1 VCQVTGGIRAG
12 DPIGLGAAMW
22 AMTHG
27 LAGLIV
33 DGRLTRERSMQT
45 NGDGLAARVVRFV
58 LEGFRPARPQ
68 E

>member
-1 VCQVTGGIRAG
+1 
-12 DPIGLGAAMW
+12 MW